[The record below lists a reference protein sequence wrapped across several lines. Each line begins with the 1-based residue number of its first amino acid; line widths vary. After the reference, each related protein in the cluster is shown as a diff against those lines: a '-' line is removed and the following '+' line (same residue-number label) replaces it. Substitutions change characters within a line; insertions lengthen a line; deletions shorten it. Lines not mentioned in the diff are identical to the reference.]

1 MATKKELERTDLEKQ
16 CEEARK
22 NFERLSALLE
32 EQRKKEAEEKKVK
45 LAAEKDAR
53 YKEVIYAYDNFEEL
67 RSKYVDDY
75 GSFTFET
82 DSGLFSIR
90 NFLFRGE

>member
-1 MATKKELERTDLEKQ
+1 MATKKELERTELEKQ

-45 LAAEKDAR
+45 LAVEKDAR
-53 YKEVIYAYDNFEEL
+53 FQEVIDAYKHADKL
-67 RSKYVDDY
+67 RDAVVEDY
-75 GSFTFET
+75 GYFTYET
-82 DSGLFSIR
+82 EGNIPSLWDLVFKR
-90 NFLFRGE
+90 